1 MGAGLRTSKE
11 MSIKESIQNH
21 IHNRHL
27 KKYQDLLARQKDSY
41 RTYLENWNKKVEKLY
56 EDETAGSSFCLI
68 KMQEC
73 TKDIKLDTISQPYII
88 FYNEDGIIDKKAY
101 KALLMYFYEHK
112 DINLLYSHEDQVSG
126 KSDDKSKVE
135 VSYSN
140 PWFKAEYS
148 PNTLLSFMYMGSL
161 LAVRTE
167 ALKDIQLLKTGN
179 YLKNI
184 YDMILKLTDS
194 SKAGLVDLVL
204 YHGYK
209 PWDQVY
215 YSTAGKDYF
224 DIKDST
230 LIRRGIRAHM
240 EADKYGYGHMM
251 ADSIPDNSQVSII
264 IPSKDHPDVLK
275 RCVESIKKLSS
286 YTNYEIILID
296 NGSNINNR
304 TLYESLAM
312 HYGFTY
318 IYEEMDFNFSK
329 MCNIGASKAKGSYL
343 LFLNDDMEV
352 ISPDWLE
359 RMLSAAALPQAGA
372 IGAKLLYPDSSLI
385 QHAGITNMYE
395 GPAHKLLR
403 EDDSMVYYAGHN
415 RFDYDMIGVT
425 AACLLVKKDIFEEI
439 EHFDENFKVAYN
451 DVDLCFK
458 IDKKGY
464 HNILRNDVILY
475 HHESLS
481 RGDDNMDQAK
491 KARLKAE
498 GDALYDKH
506 PDYYDY
512 DPYYSKHLTG
522 VSGEYNCSLPYENRN
537 VEPVSKLKRLS
548 MKYPEVEI
556 NETLII
562 GVDHAMFEKHGY
574 KGMEPCYLVDLHAHV
589 RNLDSADYTYRMIL
603 KSDKKCY
610 EVPCTRRFRP
620 DVEKILN
627 NQTHVELSGFVARIP
642 VRLLPKG
649 QYDIY
654 IEARSIYSRQVLVNK
669 AKIYLDCNN

>member
-1 MGAGLRTSKE
+1 

-21 IHNRHL
+21 IHKKHL
-27 KKYQDLLARQKDSY
+27 KKYQALLARQKDSY
-41 RTYLENWNKKVEKLY
+41 RTYLENWNEKVKGLY
-56 EDETAGSSFCLI
+56 EDENAGSSFHLI

-73 TKDIKLDTISQPYII
+73 TKDFKLDNISQPYII

-101 KALLMYFYEHK
+101 KAFLLYFDKHP
-112 DINLLYSHEDQVSG
+112 DVNLLYSHEDQVSG
-126 KSDDKSKVE
+126 QSD
-135 VSYSN
+135 SYSN
-140 PWFKAEYS
+140 PWFKPEYS
-148 PNTLLSFMYMGSL
+148 PDTLLSFMYTGSL
-161 LAVRTE
+161 IAVRSQ
-167 ALKDIQLLKTGN
+167 ALNKIEVLKSAN
-179 YLKNI
+179 HLKNI
-184 YDMILKLTDS
+184 YDMILKLTAS

-204 YHGYK
+204 YHGNKAGESLYF
-209 PWDQVY
+209 D
-215 YSTAGKDYF
+215 TAKEEYF
-224 DIKDST
+224 DIKNQALSSK
-230 LIRRGIRAHM
+230 GIKAHM
-240 EADKYGYGHMM
+240 EADKYGYGHVIS
-251 ADSIPDNSQVSII
+251 DDISSDTKISII

-275 RCVESIKKLSS
+275 RCVDSIKKLSS
-286 YTNYEIILID
+286 YNNYEIILID

-304 TLYESLAM
+304 TIYESLAM
-312 HYGFTY
+312 HYGFDY

-352 ISPDWLE
+352 ISSDWLE
-359 RMLSAAALPQAGA
+359 RMLSAASLPRAGA
-372 IGAKLLYPDSSLI
+372 IGAKLLYPNSTLI

-403 EDDSMVYYAGHN
+403 EDDTLVYYAGHN

-439 EHFDENFKVAYN
+439 DHFDESFKVAYN

-458 IDKKGY
+458 IDKLGY

-481 RGDDNMDQAK
+481 RGDDNMDQVK

-548 MKYPEVEI
+548 MKYPEEEI

-603 KSDKKCY
+603 KSDNRCY
-610 EVPCTRRFRP
+610 QVPCTRRFRP

-642 VRLLPKG
+642 VRLLSKG
-649 QYDIY
+649 KYDIY
-654 IEARSIYSRQVLVNK
+654 MEAKSIYSRQVLVNK
-669 AKIYLDCNN
+669 AKICLICDN